1 MFAEMRR
8 QMMLDMLKEQEAARR
23 AAAAAPP
30 KKDRTQAAHDAS
42 KHSRPH
48 GQRGFGYTVPMPDV
62 PLPAESSIPHVEMP
76 RDIPKCKSKPRAAPK
91 TGTIHRRTSI
101 IPAFTKLKRA
111 ELEILAKK
119 WNIEPHG
126 KTMAQ
131 IQDDLFELDA
141 FLTEQAR
148 RRQA

>member
-1 MFAEMRR
+1 MSAE
-8 QMMLDMLKEQEAARR
+8 E
-23 AAAAAPP
+23 
-30 KKDRTQAAHDAS
+30 AS

-62 PLPAESSIPHVEMP
+62 PLPEENSIPHVEMP
-76 RDIPKCKSKPRAAPK
+76 RDVPKYKSKPRAAPR
-91 TGTIHRRTSI
+91 TGTISRRTSI
-101 IPAFTKLKRA
+101 IPAFTRLKRA

-119 WNIEPHG
+119 WNVEAHG

>member
-8 QMMLDMLKEQEAARR
+8 QMMQDMLRQQEAAHKASG
-23 AAAAAPP
+23 AAAG
-30 KKDRTQAAHDAS
+30 K
-42 KHSRPH
+42 RPA
-48 GQRGFGYTVPMPDV
+48 QRSSGYTVPMPDV
-62 PLPAESSIPHVEMP
+62 PLPSESSIPHIEMP